1 VAKHVTKS
9 QRRRSKK
16 RKVSP
21 APSTPDG
28 RGTSQIDDTVIE
40 LESARIDPAAL
51 PSADAG
57 PDSQPVAAGSTAQ
70 TGTSAA
76 NASRDSQPEL
86 LSRELVSLPG
96 AGSAPANETAAESGE
111 ISGVVI
117 RRTPSSPAPAES
129 GAVSERVPIAPLAPV
144 AEEPAPSSGAAGASA
159 RLWKPQRAAPSA
171 AVPRPIV
178 RAVSVRAR
186 LLVALA
192 VVVACLATLRTYAGA
207 SREATLER
215 SLAHF
220 LERKQLRAEAA
231 QVVWLES
238 GPNWLGVRP
247 TLFVAQRARELHDV
261 YFADVRVSGTAV
273 VDVYN
278 LTNITRSSSAD
289 EDRLIGLGRG
299 ATHAAYAARVGSTY
313 DALVVLDTRGES
325 ARLTQR
331 WPWYA
336 KLQNAVSNL
345 QDTGRFRAFGV
356 RRYLFEQPADR
367 VALSVVAGH
376 LMVRADAQSLLIDPA
391 RSAPLTG
398 ADRVE
403 VEDIEKGQ
411 PGLITWVVDTVRR
424 VPWIGRAPVEWLEHT
439 VFGITDRANRVY
451 HGMVRTDT
459 AAEVKQALAVTE
471 LPQAPRAATTR
482 ELSQSQFQSQSEP
495 EESIA
500 WPPPGLVP
508 QLPDA
513 VQGEGVWLAIQ
524 NDPFVGA
531 NPSAPPLF
539 HQTFIRVDP
548 VRSFT
553 RVYVTLWDPRQVQL
567 GMVMGTKEPES
578 ATGETGNGMIPR
590 DPYVLSHLVAGFNG
604 GFQATHGEFGMM
616 AERRV
621 YLPPKPF
628 AATVAVFEDGRTGLG
643 SWPGPGRHAWDESF
657 ANSQIPQGMV
667 AMRQNLTSVVEDD
680 AFNPWKRWW
689 WGAAPTWAEE
699 QTFIPRSGLCL
710 TGEGYLAYFWGESMG
725 PEELGKAMLATRC
738 VRGMHLDM
746 NGKHTGLEFYKP
758 YLQTPAPLGRELRSS
773 EFDGPGFETR
783 GVRFRAR
790 LAVTTMSPLRFPR
803 YLQQDPR
810 DYFYLMRKPI
820 LPGGELEYRQARVAL
835 TTAGLPSSGFPHAFA
850 RAALPGG
857 GTLVRIDP
865 SRAVPR
871 AVADASLA
879 RPLAHLTEAGATGAA
894 LLPGAHVLYAK
905 YSHGRLRAGI
915 GALPAGATALLS
927 GPRWTPE
934 SVAVAALGVDGEGFL
949 VYVEAPSAG
958 DLALAFQAASVVDAI
973 ALSAGALVFSTDAG
987 PARVDG
993 QPAAAVD
1000 EAQSLTFM
1008 AETRAP
1014 AEVLFRDVEPLPYRK
1029 WGWMQDQRVRY
1040 FPSGKPSRFQAPEW
1054 AR

>member
-1 VAKHVTKS
+1 M
-9 QRRRSKK
+9 
-16 RKVSP
+16 
-21 APSTPDG
+21 PSTADG
-28 RGTSQIDDTVIE
+28 RGTSQIDETVTE
-40 LESARIDPAAL
+40 FDSARMDPAAA
-51 PSADAG
+51 PSAGGSPQAL
-57 PDSQPVAAGSTAQ
+57 GSTQ
-70 TGTSAA
+70 PSAA
-76 NASRDSQPEL
+76 SSSAAVESTPRESQPEL
-86 LSRELVSLPG
+86 LVRELVSLPG
-96 AGSAPANETAAESGE
+96 AGALPANETAPEPGPVSALDGPSVQLPAEAT
-111 ISGVVI
+111 GVGAAALAPI
-117 RRTPSSPAPAES
+117 EADCAATPSAGV
-129 GAVSERVPIAPLAPV
+129 GALR
-144 AEEPAPSSGAAGASA
+144 A
-159 RLWKPQRAAPSA
+159 RMWKPQRVAISMAPR
-171 AVPRPIV
+171 RPIV

-186 LLVALA
+186 LLLAL
-192 VVVACLATLRTYAGA
+192 VVVVGCLATWQTFAGA
-207 SREATLER
+207 SRQATIER

-220 LERKQLRAEAA
+220 LEQKQLHAEPAR
-231 QVVWLES
+231 VVWLEAS
-238 GPNWLGVRP
+238 SNWLGVRP
-247 TLFVAQRARELHDV
+247 ALFLAQRTRELRDV

-273 VDVYN
+273 VDVHN
-278 LTNITRSSSAD
+278 LTNVTRSSSAD
-289 EDRLIGLGRG
+289 EDVLIGVGRG
-299 ATHAAYAARVGSTY
+299 ASYVAYAARVGSTY

-325 ARLTQR
+325 TRLTR
-331 WPWYA
+331 HWPWYA
-336 KLQNAVSNL
+336 KLQNAVSNF

-356 RRYLFEQPADR
+356 RRFVFEQPADR

-376 LMVRADAQSLLIDPA
+376 VMVRADEQSLLIDPG
-391 RSAPLTG
+391 RSDPLTG

-403 VEDIEKGQ
+403 VEDVEKGQ

-459 AAEVKQALAVTE
+459 VAEVKQALAVSE
-471 LPQAPRAATTR
+471 LPKAPQPASAV
-482 ELSQSQFQSQSEP
+482 ELSQP
-495 EESIA
+495 ETSIA
-500 WPPPGLVP
+500 WPPPPLVP
-508 QLPDA
+508 RLPDA

-531 NPSAPPLF
+531 NPNAPPLF

-548 VRSFT
+548 ERSFT
-553 RVYVTLWDPRQVQL
+553 RVYVTMWDPRQVQL

-643 SWPGPGRHAWDESF
+643 SWPGPGRHTWDETF
-657 ANSQIPQGMV
+657 ANSQIPKGMV

-680 AFNPWKRWW
+680 AYNPWQRWW

-725 PEELGKAMLATRC
+725 PEELGKAMLTTRC

-758 YLQTPAPLGRELRSS
+758 YQQSLSPLGRDLRPF
-773 EFDGPGFETR
+773 EFDGPGFESR

-790 LAVTTMSPLRFPR
+790 LAVTSMNPLRFPR

-820 LPGGELEYRQARVAL
+820 LPGAELEYRQTRVAL
-835 TTAGLPSSGFPHAFA
+835 STAGLPSPGFPHAFA
-850 RAALPGG
+850 RAELPGG

-871 AVADASLA
+871 PVADASLDK
-879 RPLAHLTEAGATGAA
+879 PLAHLTEVGATDAA

-905 YSHGRLRAGI
+905 YSHGRLRVGI
-915 GALPAGATALLS
+915 GARPGGATALLS

-934 SVAVAALGVDGEGFL
+934 SVALAALGVDGEGFL
-949 VYVEAPSAG
+949 LYVEAPSPG

-973 ALSAGALVFSTDAG
+973 ELDAGALVFSTDAG
-987 PARVDG
+987 PARADG
-993 QPAAAVD
+993 RPTAAVD

-1014 AEVLFRDVEPLPYRK
+1014 AEVLFRDVAPMPYRK

-1040 FPSGKPSRFQAPEW
+1040 FPSGKPVRFQAPEW